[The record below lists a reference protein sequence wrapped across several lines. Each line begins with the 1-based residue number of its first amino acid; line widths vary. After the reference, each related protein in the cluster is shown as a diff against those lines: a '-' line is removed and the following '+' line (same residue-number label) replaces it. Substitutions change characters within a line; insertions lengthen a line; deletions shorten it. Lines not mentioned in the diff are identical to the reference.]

1 MVVEHNIKSLL
12 NIAHRVY
19 LLDKRQGCLQWKDAR
34 HNSKKAI
41 QKFFLNANKSF

>member
-19 LLDKRQGCLQWKDAR
+19 LMDKGKIVFSGDAKDIIGE
-34 HNSKKAI
+34 KTV
-41 QKFFLNANKSF
+41 QKFFLNTKE